1 MNCVNVEALP
11 LLLPIKHAV
20 AISGLS
26 RTELYNRLGTGE
38 LQGKK
43 MRRSTLI
50 ETKSLLDMI
59 EKLPRF
65 GG

>member
-1 MNCVNVEALP
+1 MNVIDPEALP
-11 LLLPIKHAV
+11 LLLPIKQAIAV
-20 AISGLS
+20 SGLS

-50 ETKSLLDMI
+50 ETKSLLSLV